1 MAAKKRLRSMPP
13 PPPSFNLWAWLKETS
28 LLAKLIGG
36 AAVVFVGYAGVVRSW
51 ADLGWG
57 HKLPASYQY
66 VDDTIKEKIDVNNVP
81 ILQGLTDLQ
90 LSGAD
95 IRLRNINGQIEDLEI
110 TKLQTRVASEIV
122 KINSRIEGLKAER
135 DELKE
140 KIRAWKAKGK

>member
-1 MAAKKRLRSMPP
+1 M
-13 PPPSFNLWAWLKETS
+13 
-28 LLAKLIGG
+28 LAKLVGG
-36 AAVVFVGYAGVVRSW
+36 AAVIFVGYAGVVRSW
-51 ADLGWG
+51 ADLGWSR
-57 HKLPASYQY
+57 HLPATVDY
-66 VDDTIKEKIDVNNVP
+66 VDTTIKDKIDVNNIP
-81 ILQGLTDLQ
+81 ILDGLVSLQ

-140 KIRAWKAKGK
+140 KIKVWKARGK